1 MTASQQREFMNYMD
15 LIFSLMPSAFTVKIP
30 RGSTSGSRSR
40 YYDLYSEQEVRNLL
54 RDEQN
59 IEYIKFSRAED
70 FYGTIYPEDR
80 YLKIS
85 FDSPEHSRRFWNVLH
100 SQNLGT
106 YEVAVRM
113 TTLYFM
119 RLRDDRRPLYQ

>member
-1 MTASQQREFMNYMD
+1 MTASHYREFMNYMD
-15 LIFSLMPSAFTVKIP
+15 LVFSLVPTAYTVKIP
-30 RGSTSGSRSR
+30 RGVNGSRSR
-40 YYDLYSEQEVRNLL
+40 YYELNTELEVRNLL
-54 RDEQN
+54 HEEQN
-59 IEYIKFSRAED
+59 IEYIKFSRNDE